1 MVYKEKVKISKSD
14 YEYYNKLFE
23 LDFEEDSEDKINNYG
38 GRIDDYIGI
47 TSVEFSNGNYITI
60 DLASGSSNYYD
71 NIVLWSKDGQEL
83 TCADCNYTID
93 SFELFYDNDIYE
105 VEFDIEK
112 GGNE

>member
-1 MVYKEKVKISKSD
+1 MVYTEVVKISKSD

-23 LDFEEDSEDKINNYG
+23 LNFEEDSEDKINNYG

-83 TCADCNYTID
+83 VCADCDYNIGN
-93 SFELFYDNDIYE
+93 FELFY
-105 VEFDIEK
+105 
-112 GGNE
+112 NEDVYNVIFELEI